1 MSPRIGCTN
10 SRTTRLR
17 SSRNTLPIPSTRY
30 SPFRPRRRHGIMRF
44 LRSGPAQ
51 RCPTT
56 CRDSRSSA
64 ARSGSRTRATTGS
77 CSAFASNSKEESLAL
92 YDSAQPRGPG
102 RPDPGRARGASC
114 RAIVPGARALR
125 LRRRWI
131 ILIAALLAACATPA
145 ERFGRRAIAL
155 GFASVD
161 LQGAGF
167 DHVAYAAGLL
177 ERSDSLHVYVEHDG
191 TPWLDLTRPAADP
204 TPRMPFAL
212 ELMAQDA
219 GPRLFL
225 GRPCYFAPKVEP
237 NSVCAP
243 LLWTHQRY
251 SPEVVA
257 SMVAALRRF
266 LALHPFRRVVLIG
279 YSGGG
284 TLAWLMAAQVPE
296 TAAIV
301 TVAANL
307 DTDGWTRIHGYSP
320 LTGSLNPA
328 LMPPLP
334 PTIGQLHYVGRR
346 DRHVPPSRS
355 EE

>member
-1 MSPRIGCTN
+1 LISRDPACPRGF
-10 SRTTRLR
+10 
-17 SSRNTLPIPSTRY
+17 SSRRSIIP
-30 SPFRPRRRHGIMRF
+30 GD
-44 LRSGPAQ
+44 
-51 RCPTT
+51 
-56 CRDSRSSA
+56 RD
-64 ARSGSRTRATTGS
+64 
-77 CSAFASNSKEESLAL
+77 
-92 YDSAQPRGPG
+92 
-102 RPDPGRARGASC
+102 
-114 RAIVPGARALR
+114 LR
-125 LRRRWI
+125 LPRSWI
-131 ILIAALLAACATPA
+131 VLVAALLAACATPA
-145 ERFGRRAIAL
+145 ERFDRRANAL
-155 GFASVD
+155 GFASID

-167 DHVAYAAGLL
+167 QHVAYAAGPL

-204 TPRMPFAL
+204 TPRTPFAL
-212 ELMAQDA
+212 ELMAQDT

-225 GRPCYFAPKVEP
+225 GRPCYFAPKEKP
-237 NSVCAP
+237 NSVCSP
-243 LLWTHQRY
+243 LLWTHERY
-251 SPEVVA
+251 SSEVVA

-320 LTGSLNPA
+320 LAGSLNPA

-334 PTIGQLHYVGRR
+334 PTIRQLHYAGNR
-346 DRHVPPSRS
+346 DGNVPPSVVQSFARRHPEARVIELADFDHECCWIERWPKLL
-355 EE
+355 EEVQSLVTS